1 MTVSTSELFE
11 LLKASNDF
19 SELSAEVLL
28 ELAKSLRLETVP
40 GGTKFI
46 KEGSDADSLFLLV
59 SGRLRVSRTVHD
71 GNKLMYN
78 EVLPGDCIGE
88 TSMILRQARTA
99 DISATRESVVAILD
113 YPQYEELVK
122 QFPVELN
129 RAFSNA
135 IYRHLRH
142 ERQVDKRRRAQSF
155 YILPIH
161 DSIDVNAFSDSL
173 YIALSEYGKCQVL
186 DGHYFEDV
194 ESHGRE
200 LDQIESI
207 NDYIVFKG
215 APTFDDK
222 QKANFEHAD
231 QLVLVADGSLS
242 TELSLIENSLL
253 EHPNFLLMRRHL
265 ALVFPDKTTFSADR
279 LLWNKERD
287 AERVYPVKYSQLG
300 DFQRLSRFLLEKAV
314 GLVLGG
320 GGARGFAHLGV
331 IKAFEEAGI
340 PIDIIGG
347 NSMGALIGASYVAG
361 VPREQIHLEIL
372 KHAKGGMKLTFPV
385 VSIMS
390 NRNLSGAF
398 QEALGDINI
407 ENLWTPFFAAACNLT
422 DAETAVLDHG
432 PLWKAVLASNSPAG
446 LFPPVISEGNLL
458 VDGAILEN
466 VPVKAMRQRLSTP
479 LERRR
484 GNGLVIA
491 IDVDVRGRFSV
502 DTETLELNTW
512 KKVKSH
518 FSRKQDTLPGIVDIL
533 MQVAHIGGLSQRQQ
547 TKRGADIYLE
557 PPLSEYK
564 IMDYKKAEQII
575 EVGYQ
580 FTLEHIAELKEQ
592 AGL

>member
-1 MTVSTSELFE
+1 M
-11 LLKASNDF
+11 
-19 SELSAEVLL
+19 
-28 ELAKSLRLETVP
+28 
-40 GGTKFI
+40 
-46 KEGSDADSLFLLV
+46 
-59 SGRLRVSRTVHD
+59 
-71 GNKLMYN
+71 
-78 EVLPGDCIGE
+78 
-88 TSMILRQARTA
+88 
-99 DISATRESVVAILD
+99 
-113 YPQYEELVK
+113 
-122 QFPVELN
+122 
-129 RAFSNA
+129 
-135 IYRHLRH
+135 
-142 ERQVDKRRRAQSF
+142 
-155 YILPIH
+155 
-161 DSIDVNAFSDSL
+161 
-173 YIALSEYGKCQVL
+173 
-186 DGHYFEDV
+186 
-194 ESHGRE
+194 
-200 LDQIESI
+200 
-207 NDYIVFKG
+207 
-215 APTFDDK
+215 
-222 QKANFEHAD
+222 
-231 QLVLVADGSLS
+231 
-242 TELSLIENSLL
+242 
-253 EHPNFLLMRRHL
+253 
-265 ALVFPDKTTFSADR
+265 
-279 LLWNKERD
+279 
-287 AERVYPVKYSQLG
+287 
-300 DFQRLSRFLLEKAV
+300 SRFLLEKAV

>member
-1 MTVSTSELFE
+1 MTVSTKELFE

-19 SELSAEVLL
+19 SDLSNDVL
-28 ELAKSLRLETVP
+28 ESLAAALRLETIS
-40 GGTKFI
+40 GGSKFI
-46 KEGSDADSLFLLV
+46 EEGSSADSLFLLV
-59 SGRLRVSRTVHD
+59 SGRLRVSRTIHG

-113 YPQYEELVK
+113 YEKYEELVTK
-122 QFPVELN
+122 FPIELN

-155 YILPIH
+155 YLLPIH
-161 DSIDVNAFSDSL
+161 NSIDIDKFSEQLFS
-173 YIALSEYGKCQVL
+173 ALSEYGKCQAL
-186 DGHYFEDV
+186 DCNSFDNEQN
-194 ESHGRE
+194 HGRA
-200 LDQIESI
+200 LDQVEAV
-207 NDYIVFKG
+207 NDFIIFKG
-215 APTFDDK
+215 SSDFNPKERT
-222 QKANFEHAD
+222 NFEHAD
-231 QLVLVADGSLS
+231 QLVLVGDGSKS
-242 TELSLIENSLL
+242 IELSEIEQQLNQ
-253 EHPNFLLMRRHL
+253 HPNFILMRRHL
-265 ALVFPDKTTFSADR
+265 ALILPDSAEFCGDR
-279 LLWNKERD
+279 LAWNKERD
-287 AERVYPVKYSQLG
+287 AERVYPIKYSQQS
-300 DFQRLSRFLLEKAV
+300 DFMRLSRFLLEKAV

-340 PIDIIGG
+340 PIDLIGG

-361 VPREQIHLEIL
+361 MPRDKIHLEIL
-372 KHAKGGMKLTFPV
+372 KHAKSGMKLTFPV
-385 VSIMS
+385 VSLMS
-390 NRNLSGAF
+390 NSNLANAF
-398 QEALGDINI
+398 HDALGDINI

-446 LFPPVISEGNLL
+446 LFPPVISDGNLL

-502 DTETLELNTW
+502 DSSTTELSTW

-518 FSRKQDTLPGIVDIL
+518 FNSNQDTLPGIVDIML
-533 MQVAHIGGLSQRQQ
+533 QVAHIGGLSQRPH

-557 PPLSEYK
+557 PPLSDFK

-580 FTLEHIAELKEQ
+580 FTLDHLDQLKEQ
-592 AGL
+592 AEL